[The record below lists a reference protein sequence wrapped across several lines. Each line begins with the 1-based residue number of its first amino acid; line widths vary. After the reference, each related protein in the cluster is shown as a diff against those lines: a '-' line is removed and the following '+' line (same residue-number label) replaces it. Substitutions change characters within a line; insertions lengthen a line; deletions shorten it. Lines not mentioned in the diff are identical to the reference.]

1 MTMTSG
7 DLAAMVFKRVV
18 GDGQDSYSLDSQ
30 MLNVLIE
37 LDGEKSV
44 SDVAKQ
50 MGLNMGM
57 IRHVIG
63 NLMKLRLI
71 EPVENGFMMLDR
83 AFFDFLKG
91 ELSHVI
97 GPIAEVL
104 IEDAVA
110 DLGHEPDRFP
120 RHRAAE
126 LVDILSRQIQR
137 EDKRVIFKRNMV
149 KKITNTPG

>member
-18 GDGQDSYSLDSQ
+18 GDGQDSYSLDNQ
-30 MLNVLIE
+30 MLGVLVE
-37 LDGEKSV
+37 LDGKKSV
-44 SDVAKQ
+44 SDVAKL
-50 MGLNMGM
+50 MGLNMGV
-57 IRHVIG
+57 IRNVIG
-63 NLMKLRLI
+63 NLMKLRLV
-71 EPVENGFMMLDR
+71 EPVENGLKLLDSD
-83 AFFDFLKG
+83 FFEFLRG
-91 ELSHVI
+91 ELSLVI

-137 EDKRVIFKRNMV
+137 EDKRVLFKRNMV
-149 KKITNTPG
+149 KKITHTPG